1 MDWIKRKGKNRKLEL
16 VRPTEYPQF
25 TNVVDCIYK
34 NILCKDKKWYIIT
47 LTLDKKKGVPV
58 SINEARIETIET
70 MVQSIEHNIVIGNL
84 RAQIV
89 DDHDAKEG
97 YYVFEWI
104 GVTYTDQEIGELVF
118 DTNYLY
124 TAKQSS
130 SW

>member
-1 MDWIKRKGKNRKLEL
+1 M
-16 VRPTEYPQF
+16 
-25 TNVVDCIYK
+25 
-34 NILCKDKKWYIIT
+34 
-47 LTLDKKKGVPV
+47 TLDKKKGVPV

-124 TAKQSS
+124 TAKQ
-130 SW
+130 